1 MTRQIHR
8 GSILHFPKASLNPS
22 EHYQYWEDGVLM
34 VKHGLIAHLGD
45 AKDFLQ
51 AETTPLAQLPIVEHQ
66 GLIIPGLID
75 SHVHYPQVEVIASF
89 GKQLLDWLNTY
100 TFPAEQ
106 QFIEAAYARGQ
117 AEFFLQQLF
126 AHGTTTASVYATVH
140 PQSVTSFFEAAQSH
154 NARMICGKVLMDR
167 NCPAALQDTPD
178 SGYYESKQLIEQWH
192 KNGRQLYAITPRF
205 APTSSEAQL
214 AKAGQL
220 ANEHPDTF
228 IQTHLSE
235 NPNEVQWINEL
246 FPDYSDYLAVYEAHD
261 LVREKSLF
269 GHGIHLTDREYIA
282 LAASGA
288 TINFCPSSNLFLGSG
303 LFNYQRA
310 QANGVSVALASD
322 VGGGTSL
329 SMFAN
334 QADAYKVCQLQQTS
348 LSPFD
353 SLYLCTQGAAVAMGV
368 DTQVGNLN
376 VGSEADFVELDMQ
389 PTPMLSQR
397 LNKARDLSEQLFA
410 INTLGDDRMINATYV
425 AGKQVYKK
433 GQHYVATAV

>member
-1 MTRQIHR
+1 MTRQFHR
-8 GSILHFPKASLNPS
+8 GSILHFPKATIAPS
-22 EHYQYWEDGVLM
+22 DNYQYLQDGLLVVEDG
-34 VKHGLIAHLGD
+34 LIQHLGD
-45 AKDFLQ
+45 AQDYLRNNPEVQQ
-51 AETTPLAQLPIVEHQ
+51 AVVQHQ
-66 GLIIPGLID
+66 GLLIPGLID
-75 SHVHYPQVEVIASF
+75 SHVHYPQVEIIASY
-89 GKQLLDWLNTY
+89 GKQLLDWLNSY

-106 QFIEAAYARGQ
+106 QFVEAAYARAQ

-140 PQSVTSFFEAAQSH
+140 PQSVSSFFEVAESY

-167 NCPAALQDTPD
+167 NCPTALQDSAK
-178 SGYYESKQLIEQWH
+178 SGYRDSKKLLEQWH

-220 ANEHPDTF
+220 AKEHPDSF

-235 NPNEVQWINEL
+235 NPTEVQWINEL

-261 LVREKSLF
+261 LVRERSLF
-269 GHGIHLTDREYIA
+269 GHGIHLTDREYLA
-282 LAASGA
+282 LASSGA

-310 QANGVSVALASD
+310 QANGVAVALASD

-334 QADAYKVCQLQQTS
+334 QADAYKVCQLQQAS

-353 SLYLCTQGAAVAMGV
+353 SLYLCTQGAAVAMGIE
-368 DTQVGNLN
+368 TQVGNLN
-376 VGSEADFVELDMQ
+376 VGSEADFIELDLQ

-397 LNKARDLSEQLFA
+397 LNKASSLSEKLFA
-410 INTLGDDRMINATYV
+410 INTLGDDRVINATNV

>member
-1 MTRQIHR
+1 MTRQFHR
-8 GSILHFPKASLNPS
+8 GSILHFPKATIAPS
-22 EHYQYWEDGVLM
+22 DNYQYLHDGMLVVEDGLVQ
-34 VKHGLIAHLGD
+34 HLGD
-45 AKDFLQ
+45 AQDYLSNNPEVQ
-51 AETTPLAQLPIVEHQ
+51 AAVIQHH

-75 SHVHYPQVEVIASF
+75 SHVHYPQVEIIASY

-106 QFIEAAYARGQ
+106 QFVEAAYARAQ

-140 PQSVTSFFEAAQSH
+140 PQSVSSFFEAAESY

-167 NCPAALQDTPD
+167 NCPTALQDSAE
-178 SGYYESKQLIEQWH
+178 SGYRESKQLLEQWH

-220 ANEHPDTF
+220 AKEHPDSF

-235 NPNEVQWINEL
+235 NPTEVQWINEL

-261 LVREKSLF
+261 LVRERSLF
-269 GHGIHLTDREYIA
+269 GHGIHLTDREYLA
-282 LAASGA
+282 LASSGA

-310 QANGVSVALASD
+310 QANGVAVALASD

-334 QADAYKVCQLQQTS
+334 QADAYKVCQLQQAS

-353 SLYLCTQGAAVAMGV
+353 SLYLCTQGAAVAMGIER
-368 DTQVGNLN
+368 QVGNLN
-376 VGSEADFVELDMQ
+376 VGSEADFIELDMH

-397 LNKARDLSEQLFA
+397 LNKASSLSEKLFA
-410 INTLGDDRMINATYV
+410 INTLGDDRVINATYL

>member
-1 MTRQIHR
+1 MTRQFHR
-8 GSILHFPKASLNPS
+8 GSILHFPKATIAPS
-22 EHYQYWEDGVLM
+22 DNYQYLQDGLLV
-34 VKHGLIAHLGD
+34 VEHGLIQHLGD
-45 AKDFLQ
+45 AQDYLDNNPEVQQ
-51 AETTPLAQLPIVEHQ
+51 AVVQHQ

-75 SHVHYPQVEVIASF
+75 SHVHYPQVEIIASY

-106 QFIEAAYARGQ
+106 QFVEAAYARAQ

-140 PQSVTSFFEAAQSH
+140 PQSVSSFFEVSESY

-167 NCPAALQDTPD
+167 NCPTALQDSAE
-178 SGYYESKQLIEQWH
+178 SGYHESKKLLEQWH

-220 ANEHPDTF
+220 AKEHPDSF

-235 NPNEVQWINEL
+235 NPTEVQWINEL

-261 LVREKSLF
+261 LVRERSLF
-269 GHGIHLTDREYIA
+269 GHGIHLTDREYLA
-282 LAASGA
+282 LASSGA

-310 QANGVSVALASD
+310 QANGVAVALASD

-334 QADAYKVCQLQQTS
+334 QADAYKVCQLQQAS

-353 SLYLCTQGAAVAMGV
+353 SLYLCTQGAAVAMGIE
-368 DTQVGNLN
+368 TQVGNLN
-376 VGSEADFVELDMQ
+376 VGSEADFIELDLQ

-397 LNKARDLSEQLFA
+397 LNKASSLSEKLFA
-410 INTLGDDRMINATYV
+410 INTLGDDRVINATYV

-433 GQHYVATAV
+433 GQHYVATAL

>member
-1 MTRQIHR
+1 MTRQFHR
-8 GSILHFPKASLNPS
+8 GSILHFPKATIAPS
-22 EHYQYWEDGVLM
+22 DNYQYLQDGLLVVEDG
-34 VKHGLIAHLGD
+34 LIQHLGD
-45 AKDFLQ
+45 AQDYLHNNPEMQQ
-51 AETTPLAQLPIVEHQ
+51 AVVQHQ

-75 SHVHYPQVEVIASF
+75 SHVHYPQIEIIASY

-106 QFIEAAYARGQ
+106 QFVEAAYARAQ

-140 PQSVTSFFEAAQSH
+140 PQSVSSFFEVAESY

-167 NCPAALQDTPD
+167 NCPTALQDSAE
-178 SGYYESKQLIEQWH
+178 SGYRESKKLLEQWH

-220 ANEHPDTF
+220 AKEHPDSF

-235 NPNEVQWINEL
+235 NPTEVQWINEL

-261 LVREKSLF
+261 LVRERSLF
-269 GHGIHLTDREYIA
+269 GHGIHLTDREYLA
-282 LAASGA
+282 LASSGA

-310 QANGVSVALASD
+310 QANGVAVALASD

-334 QADAYKVCQLQQTS
+334 QADAYKVCQLQQAS

-353 SLYLCTQGAAVAMGV
+353 SLYLCTQGAAVAMGIE
-368 DTQVGNLN
+368 TQVGNLN
-376 VGSEADFVELDMQ
+376 VGSEADFIELDMQ

-397 LNKARDLSEQLFA
+397 LNKACSLSEKLFA
-410 INTLGDDRMINATYV
+410 INTLGDDRVVNATYV